1 MAALGE
7 RVGQLE
13 GRMQEQSQGISEL
26 KDSVARLDAKLTDS
40 VVRLDAK
47 ISDTEA
53 RLDAKISDGV
63 ARLDDKM
70 SRQFV
75 WLVGMLV
82 TVLAAVVSG
91 LLSR

>member
-1 MAALGE
+1 MPTVHE

-13 GRMQEQSQGISEL
+13 GRMQDQSVAISEL
-26 KDSVARLDAKLTDS
+26 KDGLARLDAKM
-40 VVRLDAK
+40 DA
-47 ISDTEA
+47 
-53 RLDAKISDGV
+53 GF

-82 TVLAAVVSG
+82 TMLAAIVGG
-91 LLSR
+91 LLSRNL